1 MASSWSPDDFDKA
14 VRTVWG
20 EARGEAPEGQR
31 AVAAVIANRAKS
43 SGKSLTDTVLAP
55 NQFEPWSRDRPKL
68 ESLDPNSEDYQ
79 RIATTIWPVL
89 YGVDPDPTNGAT
101 HFYSPKAQAA
111 LGRQPPSWD
120 NGSGVDL
127 GTHRFFNLGY
137 KAPASQPAAPPPSQ
151 PTLSSALTT
160 GTTPMATDPLTGQW
174 TPDEIIKS
182 QYGLAQQF
190 RNTPQATSGWGALAQ
205 GLGGLFGGIYQGGA
219 DNAVRSNQDLQSQ
232 SIRDAMTSPDMK
244 DQARKLIQS
253 PVPALQM
260 RGAQMLEQLGLKRA
274 EQEEKWGMVGR
285 MLGRPLTPGVP
296 VAGAP
301 AQAPGGMPPTPM
313 QGVPSSVPGVSV
325 GQPQTLPA
333 PSASPAV
340 PSGPQ
345 KPPSIDKYTLGV
357 MVAAGLIPKE
367 AAALL
372 QDDKKFEDSY
382 DAEAGKDFAAAYKG
396 YRESLPKLT
405 SAMSSYNILE
415 KLIQNPATIQG
426 MGAGVRKQF
435 DRAMEAIGIKTEGLP
450 PTQVMEA
457 ISNEMTLQ
465 MRGTAG
471 GMPGAMSD
479 KDREFLYA
487 MTANTSNSPEAN
499 LFLVQMRKRMMQREA
514 DIAKMALRYAQ
525 NNGGRLDHRFDI
537 AMQDWAEKNPL
548 WSDKEMKAL
557 AGRREATVKPP
568 ETAPQQTAAP
578 VSAPPPPNAPIG
590 TIHNGAEKV
599 GPNQWRVIE
608 PTAPPAPPAAPRVQE
623 TPAQR
628 AARNRAQA
636 QAELDA
642 APAKRQQN
650 AAAAAQVQAQ
660 FNSDAQTMKP
670 LELAQKYDAM
680 RTQLTD
686 QQRMALNEA
695 IAKATGR

>member
-1 MASSWSPDDFDKA
+1 MAPSWSPDDFDKA

-55 NQFEPWSRDRPKL
+55 NQFEPWSSKRTTL
-68 ESLDPNSEDYQ
+68 EGLDPNSEDYQ

-137 KAPASQPAAPPPSQ
+137 KAPTSQPAAPPPSQ

-160 GTTPMATDPLTGQW
+160 GTTPMATDPLTSQW

-219 DNAVRSNQDLQSQ
+219 DNAVRANQDLQSQ

-274 EQEEKWGMVGR
+274 EQEEKWGMVSR
-285 MLGRPLTPGVP
+285 MLGRPLTPGAP

-301 AQAPGGMPPTPM
+301 AQAPGSMPPAPM
-313 QGVPSSVPGVSV
+313 QGVPSGVPGVSV

-340 PSGPQ
+340 PSGAPQ

-372 QDDKKFEDSY
+372 QDDKSFEDAY
-382 DAEAGKDFAAAYKG
+382 DKEAGKDFAGAYKG

-548 WSDKEMKAL
+548 WSEKEMKAL
-557 AGRREATVKPP
+557 AGQREATVKAP
-568 ETAPQQTAAP
+568 EAAPQQTAAP
-578 VSAPPPPNAPIG
+578 AAPTVDDVAKAPVG
-590 TIHNGAEKV
+590 TVLNGLRKV
-599 GPNQWRVIE
+599 GPNQWVQE
-608 PTAPPAPPAAPRVQE
+608 GSPQTAPAPAPRPQE
-623 TPAQR
+623 TPTQR
-628 AARNRAQA
+628 AARKREENNTAAAGASAKAQA
-636 QAELDA
+636 DA
-642 APAKRQQN
+642 AK
-650 AAAAAQVQAQ
+650 VQSE
-660 FNSDAQTMKP
+660 FNTDMQSMQP
-670 LELAQKYDAM
+670 LALVQKYDAL
-680 RTQLTD
+680 RWQLND
-686 QQRMALNEA
+686 AQRNALNA
-695 IAKATGR
+695 ALDKAMGR